1 MEQDLRQ
8 ILAKHGRLAV
18 PVDSLTETT
27 NLFASGLDSLAIV
40 NVMLAI
46 ENTFDIEFPDEDLKR
61 PTFASLAAMKAAIS
75 RLQSAP

>member
-18 PVDSLTETT
+18 PVETLTETT

-61 PTFASLAAMKAAIS
+61 PTFASLAAMKSAIS
-75 RLQSAP
+75 RLQSAA